1 MRPAQDSND
10 AAFRPLRAGDA
21 AQTLDLC
28 QHLVAVHGV
37 LDGVAWNENVAVEVR
52 HGRIRHDEAVAV
64 VVKDQ
69 AAFYFIAT
77 REWRGLET
85 ARRVLGLSLA
95 ARLLFRLGTWE
106 AVPPARQFLDGAP
119 LLELGKH
126 LEQRAIVSFLQM
138 QSLRDFARRRG
149 IASNLQK
156 TQYVIGA

>member
-1 MRPAQDSND
+1 MLGTVAKQTDHRRMCAAQDSKD
-10 AAFRPLRAGDA
+10 AAFGTLRPGDA

-77 REWRGLET
+77 REWRGLGT
-85 ARRVLGLSLA
+85 VRRVLGLFLA
-95 ARLLFRLGTWE
+95 VPLPFRLATWE
-106 AVPPARQFLDGAP
+106 AVPPARQFL
-119 LLELGKH
+119 
-126 LEQRAIVSFLQM
+126 
-138 QSLRDFARRRG
+138 
-149 IASNLQK
+149 
-156 TQYVIGA
+156 